1 METKNEIKEITQEL
15 VGWENNKIIKTI
27 RDLSV
32 RPGEA
37 IKAYCNEGNQS
48 YLSPIVYFCGV
59 TAVETFIADSIGLFD
74 YMMTQN
80 LDEFKNSLSDPK
92 IAGMFNIDSVTVQ
105 LNNYLS
111 FFISEVGQKI
121 VIIPILL
128 LLTWAF
134 YKKFNRSF
142 KQNSWFALFTLG
154 HATLLAIPLMAVWYF
169 TNSLAL
175 YSVIGLLFIFVYWV
189 WASKSFYGLKLGKAI
204 VLRLLMTIVAMVAM
218 NMITF
223 GVIIVA
229 LASSQR

>member
-37 IKAYCNEGNQS
+37 IKAYCNEGSQS

-59 TAVETFIADSIGLFD
+59 TAVETFIADQIGLYD
-74 YMMTQN
+74 RMMTEN
-80 LDEFKNSLSDPK
+80 LDEFRKSLSDPK
-92 IAGMFNIDSVTVQ
+92 IANMFNVDSVTVQ
-105 LNNYLS
+105 LNNFLS

-121 VIIPILL
+121 IIIPILL
-128 LLTWAF
+128 LLTWTF
-134 YKKFNRSF
+134 YKNFNRSF

-154 HATLLAIPLMAVWYF
+154 HATLLSIPLMAVWYF
-169 TNSLAL
+169 SNSLLL
-175 YSVIGLLFIFVYWV
+175 YTAIAFVFIFVYWV
-189 WASKSFYGLKLGKAI
+189 WASKTFYQLKLGKAI
-204 VLRLLMTIVAMVAM
+204 VLRLLMTVVAVVTI
-218 NMITF
+218 NLITF

-229 LASSQR
+229 MFSSQK